1 MTICGGGYN
10 KITKTRKRGI
20 LIKALLK
27 NKKLLVAMILVV
39 VLNVV
44 FSVWLANM
52 SGDLVFVVSRVLIP
66 LLPCAALLLSMN
78 GQRKKAIACMIA
90 ATILTIVEYA
100 AGGPDAAFLHTVAV
114 DAALLLFLCLK
125 NKNRKDWIGVALFL
139 VLLPLAD
146 LLSAIMRYGHGR
158 YFLTWGWYLL
168 RLSEAA
174 AGVVCLFGFMDPHHE
189 FSRPKSVVVTSAQAA
204 YKWVR
209 KVVKDQ
215 TKVTAFFRKVTN
227 VMFTNIGGKIKT
239 LTKVVCWIGIA
250 ASVIGG
256 VVFMF
261 DDEVLAGLA
270 MIVGGVLASWVG
282 SFILYAF
289 GELVENVAVIAEM
302 QVKADAEKHQRSE
315 EN

>member
-1 MTICGGGYN
+1 M
-10 KITKTRKRGI
+10 
-20 LIKALLK
+20 K

-52 SGDLVFVVSRVLIP
+52 RGDLVFVVSRVLIP

-100 AGGPDAAFLHTVAV
+100 AGGPDAAFLPTVAV

-146 LLSAIMRYGHGR
+146 LLSAIMRYGR
-158 YFLTWGWYLL
+158 YLTWVWYLL

-189 FSRPKSVVVTSAQAA
+189 FSRPQPVVVTSAQAA

-209 KVVKDQ
+209 EVAKDP
-215 TKVTAFFRKVTN
+215 TKVTAFFHKMTAFFRKVTN

-239 LTKVVCWIGIA
+239 LTGVVCWIGIV
-250 ASVIGG
+250 ASVLLG
-256 VVFMF
+256 VAGLFNG
-261 DDEVLAGLA
+261 EVLAGLA

-302 QVKADAEKHQRSE
+302 QVKADAEKHQHSE

>member
-1 MTICGGGYN
+1 MRGEYN

-27 NKKLLVAMILVV
+27 NKKLLVAMILTV

-44 FSVWLANM
+44 YSVWPANM
-52 SGDLVFVVSRVLIP
+52 RGDLVFVVSRVLIP

-100 AGGPDAAFLHTVAV
+100 AGGPAAAFFPTVAV

-125 NKNRKDWIGVALFL
+125 NKNRKVWIGVALFL
-139 VLLPLAD
+139 VLLPLAN
-146 LLSAIMRYGHGR
+146 LLSEIMLWWRYMSWV
-158 YFLTWGWYLL
+158 YFLP
-168 RLSEAA
+168 RLSEVAV
-174 AGVVCLFGFMDPHHE
+174 GVVCLFGFMDPHHE
-189 FSRPKSVVVTSAQAA
+189 FSLPQSG
-204 YKWVR
+204 
-209 KVVKDQ
+209 VVKAT
-215 TKVTAFFRKVTN
+215 TKITAFFRKVTN

-239 LTKVVCWIGIA
+239 LTKVVCWIGIV
-250 ASVIGG
+250 ASAIGG
-256 VVFMF
+256 VVCMF

-270 MIVGGVLASWVG
+270 MIVGGALASWVG
-282 SFILYAF
+282 SFVLYAF

-302 QVKADAEKHQRSE
+302 RVKADAEKHQHSE

>member
-1 MTICGGGYN
+1 M
-10 KITKTRKRGI
+10 
-20 LIKALLK
+20 K
-27 NKKLLVAMILVV
+27 NKKLLVAMILTV

-44 FSVWLANM
+44 YSVWLANM
-52 SGDLVFVVSRVLIP
+52 RGDLVFVVSRVLIP

-100 AGGPDAAFLHTVAV
+100 AGGPDAAFLPTVAV
-114 DAALLLFLCLK
+114 NAALLLFLCLK

-139 VLLPLAD
+139 VLLPLAN
-146 LLSAIMRYGHGR
+146 LLSEIMRRWR
-158 YFLTWGWYLL
+158 YMRYMSRVSLL
-168 RLSEAA
+168 LLCLSEAA
-174 AGVVCLFGFMDPHHE
+174 VGAVCLFGLMDPHHE
-189 FSRPKSVVVTSAQAA
+189 FSRPQSVVVTSAQAA

-209 KVVKDQ
+209 EVAKDP
-215 TKVTAFFRKVTN
+215 TKMTAIIHKVTAFIRKVTN

-239 LTKVVCWIGIA
+239 LTKVVCWIGIV
-250 ASVIGG
+250 ASAIGG
-256 VVFMF
+256 VVCMF

-270 MIVGGVLASWVG
+270 MIVGGALASWVG
-282 SFILYAF
+282 SFVLYAF

-302 QVKADAEKHQRSE
+302 RVKADAEKHQHSE

>member
-1 MTICGGGYN
+1 M
-10 KITKTRKRGI
+10 
-20 LIKALLK
+20 LK
-27 NKKLLVAMILVV
+27 NKKLLVAMILAV

-44 FSVWLANM
+44 YGVWLAIM
-52 SGDLVFVVSRVLIP
+52 SVDLVFVVSRVLIP

-100 AGGPDAAFLHTVAV
+100 AGGSDAAFLHTVAV

-146 LLSAIMRYGHGR
+146 LLSAIMRYGHGW
-158 YFLTWGWYLL
+158 YLTWGGYLL

-174 AGVVCLFGFMDPHHE
+174 AGVVCLFGFTDPHHE
-189 FSRPKSVVVTSAQAA
+189 FSRPQPVVVTSAQAA

-209 KVVKDQ
+209 EVAKDP
-215 TKVTAFFRKVTN
+215 TKVTAFFHKMTAFFRKVTN

-239 LTKVVCWIGIA
+239 LTGVVCWIGIV
-250 ASVIGG
+250 ASVLLG
-256 VVFMF
+256 VAGLFNG
-261 DDEVLAGLA
+261 EVLAGLA

-302 QVKADAEKHQRSE
+302 QVKADAEKHQHSE